1 MPVAYY
7 MKTGPAVAY
16 LPGPFPALH
25 LPRTYTGNSGAPNIA
40 PDDVAHIRALT
51 AGHRRVW
58 LIERLANLY
67 DPYGIVMKELG
78 SRYRLVQTI
87 EGNGANIRLYV
98 SAN

>member
-1 MPVAYY
+1 
-7 MKTGPAVAY
+7 
-16 LPGPFPALH
+16 
-25 LPRTYTGNSGAPNIA
+25 
-40 PDDVAHIRALT
+40 
-51 AGHRRVW
+51 VW